1 MDLQTKLNRI
11 ENKFDIIY
19 NAILSLDEELDV
31 DTMRDNFNLTED
43 AIEALEEIDSELVDV
58 SIGFQRFWNDWTQV
72 NDDARIYEYS
82 DDEEA

>member
-1 MDLQTKLNRI
+1 MI

-19 NAILSLDEELDV
+19 NAILSLEEELDV

-72 NDDARIYEYS
+72 IQDERVFEYLD
-82 DDEEA
+82 DDEE

>member
-1 MDLQTKLNRI
+1 MNLETKLNRI

-19 NAILSLDEELDV
+19 NAILSLEEELDV

-72 NDDARIYEYS
+72 NDDERIYEYS

>member
-11 ENKFDIIY
+11 EKKFDIIY

-31 DTMRDNFNLTED
+31 DTMRDNFTLTED
-43 AIEALEEIDSELVDV
+43 PIEALEEIDSELVDV

>member
-1 MDLQTKLNRI
+1 MNLETKLNRI

-19 NAILSLDEELDV
+19 IAILSLEEELDV

-72 NDDARIYEYS
+72 IDDERIYEYS

>member
-1 MDLQTKLNRI
+1 MNLETKLNRI

-19 NAILSLDEELDV
+19 NAILSLEEELDV

-72 NDDARIYEYS
+72 IDDERIYEYS

>member
-19 NAILSLDEELDV
+19 NAILSLEEELDV

-72 NDDARIYEYS
+72 NDDERIYEYS